1 MHKLTYPTNV
11 TKLENFKKEFQN
23 LILKSSKI
31 DIPKIQNFLNSIG
44 VRIVFEELLIMPL
57 EDLIQL
63 IPLSETNIFD
73 GLSDGEKKAKKEE
86 LRSYFNYSKFQQDE
100 LSKFFNNYSI
110 SLDITGCNY
119 CGIDFINA
127 YIPLDNDYRDF
138 EHFMNECTKE
148 DLMKIHGIG
157 DVNSDDIIND
167 YKGKILKYSD
177 INTGSSK
184 YINKILLQLTDA
196 SGILKFDLFK
206 NEKKNH
212 LTLDHLLPQSE
223 YPYLSLSLFN
233 LVPSCYSCNSKL
245 KNDKKIYSN
254 LDELLFTSPTGLKTI
269 SDIIFKIYF
278 KTGFDNKNLP
288 KELNEYS
295 IKIESPYTEYFK
307 VFNLQGRYNFHK
319 NISHELISKRR
330 IYSDSQ
336 IKEIFDLFND
346 KGKPISKNEI
356 KTQIFGSDIFTVDS
370 NKPFQKY
377 KKDIAKQLEIIP
389 L

>member
-1 MHKLTYPTNV
+1 MHKINYPTNIL
-11 TKLENFKKEFQN
+11 KLENFKKEFQN

-31 DIPKIQNFLNSIG
+31 DILKIQNFLNSIRLT
-44 VRIVFEELLIMPL
+44 VPFKELIIMPL
-57 EDLIQL
+57 EDLIKL
-63 IPLSETNIFD
+63 PPLSETDIFD
-73 GLSDGEKKAKKEE
+73 GLSDEEKKAKKEE
-86 LRSYFNYSKFQQDE
+86 LRLYFNYSKFQQDE
-100 LSKFFNNYSI
+100 FSKFFNTYST
-110 SLDITGCNY
+110 SLDITGCSY

-138 EHFMNECTKE
+138 EHFMKECTKE

-157 DVNSDDIIND
+157 DVTSDDIISN
-167 YKGKILKYSD
+167 YKGKILKHSN
-177 INTGSSK
+177 INTGNSK
-184 YINKILLQLTDA
+184 YINKILLQLTDV

-212 LTLDHLLPQSE
+212 FTLDHLLPQSE

-269 SDIIFKIYF
+269 SDILFKIYF

-295 IKIESPYTEYFK
+295 VKIESPYTEYFK

-336 IKEIFDLFND
+336 IKEIFKLFND
-346 KGKPISKNEI
+346 KGKPISENEI
-356 KTQIFGSDIFTVDS
+356 KTQIFGSDIFTENS

>member
-1 MHKLTYPTNV
+1 MHKINYPTNSS
-11 TKLENFKKEFQN
+11 KLENLKKEFQN
-23 LILKSSKI
+23 FILKSSKI
-31 DIPKIQNFLNSIG
+31 DILEIQIFLNSIG
-44 VRIVFEELLIMPL
+44 VKLPFKEIIIMPL
-57 EDLIQL
+57 EDLIKL
-63 IPLSETNIFD
+63 TPLSKTNIFD
-73 GLSDGEKKAKKEE
+73 GLSKKQKKAKKEE
-86 LRSYFNYSKFQQDE
+86 LKSYFNYSKFQQDE
-100 LSKFFNNYSI
+100 FSKFFNKYST

-148 DLMKIHGIG
+148 DLMKIYGIK
-157 DVNSDDIIND
+157 SSKADIIIKD

-177 INTGSSK
+177 IDIGHSDF
-184 YINKILLQLTDA
+184 INKTLHKLTDK
-196 SGILKFDLFK
+196 SGVIKFDIFK
-206 NEKKNH
+206 TEKKNH
-212 LTLDHLLPQSE
+212 FTLDHLLPQSE

-278 KTGFDNKNLP
+278 KTGFDDKNLP

-295 IKIESPYTEYFK
+295 VKIESPYTEYFK

-336 IKEIFDLFND
+336 IKEIFNLLNV
-346 KGKPISKNEI
+346 KGKSISENEI
-356 KTQIFGSDIFTVDS
+356 KNQIFGSDIFTEDR

-377 KKDIAKQLEIIP
+377 KKDIAKQLKIIP